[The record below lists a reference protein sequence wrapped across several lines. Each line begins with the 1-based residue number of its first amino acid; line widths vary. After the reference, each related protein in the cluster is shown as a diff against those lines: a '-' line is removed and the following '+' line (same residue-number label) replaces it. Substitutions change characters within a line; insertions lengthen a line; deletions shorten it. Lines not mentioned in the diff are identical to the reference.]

1 VDDAIA
7 TYFRAWNEQDPDQC
21 RRMLERS
28 VTDDAVLVDPTG
40 RWKGVPILAERIG
53 RYQSAAPG
61 TEVVTASSVDAH
73 NDLVRYPWKIV
84 DRQGHDIM
92 EGIDVAKRVD
102 DGRLRRILMFNG
114 PLPPAG

>member
-1 VDDAIA
+1 MADAIA

-40 RWKGVPILAERIG
+40 RWEGVPRLAERIG

-73 NDLVRYPWKIV
+73 NDLVRYAWKIV

-92 EGIDVAKRVD
+92 EG
-102 DGRLRRILMFNG
+102 RRCK
-114 PLPPAG
+114 ARR